1 VTTLR
6 PLKGLAW
13 KCLWLD
19 SSRVP
24 SQKPREIAAR
34 VLRQWEQEP
43 ITAEALLSAALI
55 GISGPD
61 RGLCLELVLGV
72 LRHKAWLDWLI
83 HQKTDGRRQQSLP
96 QTLLRLG
103 LYQIFQL
110 DRIPDHAAVNETV
123 RLARRHDLGSQSGF
137 INAVLRRCLRE
148 KDSWLNKLG
157 VLRKTQP
164 ALGYSHPQW
173 LVQRWQDRWLDY
185 IKLLEWN
192 NQPALVYARRSP
204 LSATVEELETQWTQE
219 GLVFERLK
227 LGWIKEGLMF
237 RIKPE
242 GSPAALPS
250 FQEGKFYIQDPSTIA
265 SVQELDPRPG
275 ENILDLCAAPGGK
288 TTAIAQRMQDNGAI
302 LATDIDN
309 SRLDRLREN
318 AERLGLHSIQPKA
331 LHQIDL
337 KTAGPFDRILVDAP
351 CSNTGVMRRRV
362 DVRWR
367 LNARELPALAR
378 TQIDLLKRAAPLLK
392 SGGVLV
398 YSTCSL
404 EAEENEDV
412 ITAFL
417 HKHRDFRQETAR
429 TLTPM
434 QDKVDGAFVARLRR
448 EQR

>member
-1 VTTLR
+1 
-6 PLKGLAW
+6 
-13 KCLWLD
+13 
-19 SSRVP
+19 VP